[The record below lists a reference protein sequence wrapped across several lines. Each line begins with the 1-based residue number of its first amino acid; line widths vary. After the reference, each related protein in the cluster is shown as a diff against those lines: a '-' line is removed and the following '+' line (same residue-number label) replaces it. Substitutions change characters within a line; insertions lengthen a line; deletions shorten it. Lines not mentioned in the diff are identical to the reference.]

1 MLQWAAVFIVISEG
15 VVQTSHRSNV
25 LFSFRLN
32 WAVDRTGK
40 WQELEYP
47 SPAYPAFA
55 CGSGYVIAKD
65 IVQWLASNSER
76 LKTYQ
81 VLQLWF
87 GSSILNC
94 FGEQHVHWMSG
105 KEHCLS
111 ESVGGSWLML
121 QLIAVLLLTVL
132 SVPSSSNHSCFGL
145 RIWCGNLVFSTVFP
159 VKTILPQKRW
169 GELIGHL

>member
-145 RIWCGNLVFSTVFP
+145 RIWCSNLVLLLSSPWKQFYHR
-159 VKTILPQKRW
+159 KG
-169 GELIGHL
+169 GEN

>member
-1 MLQWAAVFIVISEG
+1 MFIVISEG
-15 VVQTSHRSNV
+15 IVQTSHRSNV

-81 VLQLWF
+81 VLQL
-87 GSSILNC
+87 
-94 FGEQHVHWMSG
+94 
-105 KEHCLS
+105 
-111 ESVGGSWLML
+111 
-121 QLIAVLLLTVL
+121 
-132 SVPSSSNHSCFGL
+132 
-145 RIWCGNLVFSTVFP
+145 
-159 VKTILPQKRW
+159 
-169 GELIGHL
+169 

>member
-1 MLQWAAVFIVISEG
+1 MFIGFSEG
-15 VVQTSHRSNV
+15 IVQTSHRSNV

-81 VLQLWF
+81 VL
-87 GSSILNC
+87 
-94 FGEQHVHWMSG
+94 
-105 KEHCLS
+105 
-111 ESVGGSWLML
+111 
-121 QLIAVLLLTVL
+121 
-132 SVPSSSNHSCFGL
+132 
-145 RIWCGNLVFSTVFP
+145 
-159 VKTILPQKRW
+159 
-169 GELIGHL
+169 